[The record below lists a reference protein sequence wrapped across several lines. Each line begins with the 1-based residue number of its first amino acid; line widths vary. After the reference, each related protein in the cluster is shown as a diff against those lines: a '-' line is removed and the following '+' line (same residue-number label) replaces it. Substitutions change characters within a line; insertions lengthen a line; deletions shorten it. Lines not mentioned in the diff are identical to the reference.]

1 MTRRLEGK
9 VAVVAGGATGLGAA
23 TCRRLAAEGAAVVIG
38 DINIDPATDVASAI
52 EAEGGRAVAV
62 TMDLADEASV
72 REMIEVAVATYG
84 GVDLLDNNAADTSM
98 RAGIGDTDVVAI
110 DLALWDRI
118 FAINLRGFV
127 LTCRYAI
134 PAMLERGG
142 GAIVNIAS
150 GSGLTG
156 EPDHVAYGCSKA
168 GVIQLA
174 RHVAVRWGKEGIR
187 CNAIAP
193 GLIYTEK
200 LAALGPAYA
209 GFAELIRERVLTP
222 ELGRPEDVAA
232 TVAYL
237 LSDDARYV
245 TGQVLSVDGG
255 MFVRGGTGR
264 SDDPSSSEGISG
276 ERVRPS

>member
-1 MTRRLEGK
+1 MMQRLAGK
-9 VAVVAGGATGLGAA
+9 VAIVAGGATGLGAA
-23 TCRRLAAEGAAVVIG
+23 TCRRLAAEGASVVVG
-38 DINIDPATDVASAI
+38 DINMAGARETAGAI
-52 EAEGGRAVAV
+52 EADGGHTLAVE
-62 TMDLADEASV
+62 MDLMDEASV
-72 REMIEVAVATYG
+72 RELVEVTVSTFG

-98 RAGIGDTDVVAI
+98 VAAVGDTDVVSI

-118 FAINLRGFV
+118 LAVNLRGFV
-127 LTCRYAI
+127 LTTRHAI

-168 GVIQLA
+168 GAIQLA
-174 RHVAVRWGKEGIR
+174 RHIAVRWGKENIR

-193 GLIYTEK
+193 GLVMTEK
-200 LAALGPAYA
+200 LAALGASYA
-209 GFAELIRERVLTP
+209 SFADLILARALTP
-222 ELGRPEDVAA
+222 SLGRPEDIAA

-255 MFVRGGTGR
+255 MFVRGGSGR
-264 SDDPSSSEGISG
+264 GDDPSSSEGISG
-276 ERVRPS
+276 SRAG